1 MKNEICIREFIF
13 ELELDNTDN
22 FVNYYTNISSIVKE
36 VNLKSTKLG
45 LKSYRSQKITKL
57 EIDIDIVNLND
68 FSGLSD
74 IILKKIIDK
83 ISGYELI
90 SSPNQIKNIELSILE
105 YVLFVIDNGFYPW
118 PYDSKSKFNSHLKK
132 NFQFIEDFELLRN
145 KIVYDHNK
153 FIRLYNL
160 LSKEMYMKLL
170 EVLLG
175 DQFKYYSSQDL
186 IFQNSIHRL

>member
-36 VNLKSTKLG
+36 VNLNSTKLG

-68 FSGLSD
+68 VSGLSD

-83 ISGYELI
+83 I
-90 SSPNQIKNIELSILE
+90 
-105 YVLFVIDNGFYPW
+105 F
-118 PYDSKSKFNSHLKK
+118 
-132 NFQFIEDFELLRN
+132 
-145 KIVYDHNK
+145 
-153 FIRLYNL
+153 
-160 LSKEMYMKLL
+160 
-170 EVLLG
+170 
-175 DQFKYYSSQDL
+175 
-186 IFQNSIHRL
+186 